1 MNYQESNQAF
11 PQNSQLDILDLS
23 DEQRQL
29 INWITRQQKVTLA
42 EVVIHLNTTEELAQQ
57 QLKTLIT
64 QRFIQEVDDSGLIY
78 YQPYFGE
85 KKKSK
90 LSQNIWDKL

>member
-1 MNYQESNQAF
+1 MNYQEPDQSS
-11 PQNSQLDILDLS
+11 PQNIQLDILDLP

-42 EVVIHLNTTEELAQQ
+42 EVAIHLNTTEELAQQ
-57 QLKTLIT
+57 HLKTLIN
-64 QRFIQEVDDSGLIY
+64 QGFIQQLDDSELIY
-78 YQPYFGE
+78 YQPYFRE

>member
-1 MNYQESNQAF
+1 MNYPEPSQSS
-11 PQNSQLDILDLS
+11 PQHRQLDILDLL

-42 EVVIHLNTTEELAQQ
+42 EVASHLAITEELAQQ
-57 QLKTLIT
+57 QLKTLVT

>member
-1 MNYQESNQAF
+1 MNYQEPTQSS
-11 PQNSQLDILDLS
+11 PQNSQLDILDLP

-42 EVVIHLNTTEELAQQ
+42 EVASHLNITEELAQQ
-57 QLKTLIT
+57 QLKTLVT
-64 QRFIQEVDDSGLIY
+64 QRFIQEVDDSELIY